1 MFSWLVGFKSES
13 MKILRIIQIMG
24 GQLSNIVGIFILE
37 ISYFPTIYKILESH
51 LKVRNFNI

>member
-24 GQLSNIVGIFILE
+24 GQLSNIV
-37 ISYFPTIYKILESH
+37 PTIYKILESH

>member
-51 LKVRNFNI
+51 LKDRNFNI